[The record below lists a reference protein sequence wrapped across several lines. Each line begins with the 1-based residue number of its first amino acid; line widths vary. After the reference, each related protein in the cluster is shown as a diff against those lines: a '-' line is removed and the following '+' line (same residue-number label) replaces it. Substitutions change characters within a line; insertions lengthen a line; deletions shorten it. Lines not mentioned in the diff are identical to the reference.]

1 MRSQKDQIRLEES
14 GERKKSAYKEE
25 IAQLLVAVLQ
35 MAIEDY
41 LRYPEDT
48 TERES
53 AERFL
58 RSPDFD
64 WLLSWIYDDEVDPQ
78 SIRDM
83 LFSGKLT
90 WQTYKKNRAVK
101 KGE

>member
-1 MRSQKDQIRLEES
+1 MRSQKDQIRLEDS
-14 GERKKSAYKEE
+14 GKKKKSVYKDE
-25 IAQLLVAVLQ
+25 IAQLLVAILQ

-48 TERES
+48 SERES

-58 RSPDFD
+58 RSQDFD
-64 WLLSWIYDDEVDPQ
+64 WLISWLYDDEVDPQ

-90 WQTYKKNRAVK
+90 WQMYKKNQRD
-101 KGE
+101 